1 MITDILSITIV
12 VRDQDEALAYY
23 VDKLGF
29 EKRADN
35 SMGPMRW
42 ITVGPRGSKV
52 ELVLQPPDWFEGA
65 ERQQKIEAIGK
76 SPTIVFRVD
85 NCRDTYAELKER
97 GVEFSDPAT
106 DVPYGV
112 QAVFQDL
119 YGNGFVLLE
128 RPF

>member
-1 MITDILSITIV
+1 MTIG
-12 VRDQDEALAYY
+12 LP
-23 VDKLGF
+23 
-29 EKRADN
+29 N
-35 SMGPMRW
+35 
-42 ITVGPRGSKV
+42 SKV

-65 ERQQKIEAIGK
+65 EREERITHIGK

-85 NCRDTYAELKER
+85 NCRETYQTLSKR
-97 GVEFSDPAT
+97 GVEFLDRPT
-106 DVPYGV
+106 DTGYGV